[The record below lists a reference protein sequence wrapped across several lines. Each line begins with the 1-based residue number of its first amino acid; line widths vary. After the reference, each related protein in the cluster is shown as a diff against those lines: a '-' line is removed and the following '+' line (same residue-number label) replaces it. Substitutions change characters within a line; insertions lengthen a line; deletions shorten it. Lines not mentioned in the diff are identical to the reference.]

1 MSGGERSSN
10 PGWLGAAARVL
21 PHPKTPGETRKPFTR
36 ARLRVRQAELCGVVR
51 PSSFLSPLPSRSDR
65 VFPPSLLSG
74 VLHGP

>member
-10 PGWLGAAARVL
+10 PEWQGAAARFL
-21 PHPKTPGETRKPFTR
+21 SHPNPGETCKPFTR
-36 ARLRVRQAELCGVVR
+36 ARLRVRRAELCGVGQ
-51 PSSFLSPLPSRSDR
+51 PSGFLSLLPSRSDG